1 LSHKSCTI
9 ITKGLPPSLRL
20 AGCSLF
26 SRNEKVRGVATGFRP
41 RTSDADRLLLAAD
54 DDVTDAGDD
63 VTVADEDDDVT
74 DADKDDVTAAE
85 DNDVKAPA
93 VDLLS
98 VSVWVWCG
106 GCCSCS
112 LGVGEGDDEHD
123 ESECGDGD
131 RSSRLFG
138 FIGIF
143 GLSLSSSGGLR
154 VMTGLG
160 VPLRMEL
167 EMCGPTT

>member
-1 LSHKSCTI
+1 L
-9 ITKGLPPSLRL
+9 LP
-20 AGCSLF
+20 
-26 SRNEKVRGVATGFRP
+26 
-41 RTSDADRLLLAAD
+41 AD
-54 DDVTDAGDD
+54 DDVTDADDD
-63 VTVADEDDDVT
+63 VTDANDDDVT
-74 DADKDDVTAAE
+74 DADDNVTVADDDNDVADVNDDGDVTAAE
-85 DNDVKAPA
+85 ENDVRAPA

-98 VSVWVWCG
+98 VSACVWCG

-112 LGVGEGDDEHD
+112 LGVGEGDDEQD

-131 RSSRLFG
+131 RSRRLFG
-138 FIGIF
+138 FSGIF

>member
-1 LSHKSCTI
+1 
-9 ITKGLPPSLRL
+9 
-20 AGCSLF
+20 
-26 SRNEKVRGVATGFRP
+26 VRGVATGFRP
-41 RTSDADRLLLAAD
+41 RTSDAERLLVAAD
-54 DDVTDAGDD
+54 DDVTDADDDNDVTVADDDDVTDVDKDD
-63 VTVADEDDDVT
+63 VTVA
-74 DADKDDVTAAE
+74 E
-85 DNDVKAPA
+85 DNDVRAPT

-98 VSVWVWCG
+98 VSAWVMCAD
-106 GCCSCS
+106 CCSCS
-112 LGVGEGDDEHD
+112 LGVGEGDDEQD

-160 VPLRMEL
+160 VPFRMEL

>member
-26 SRNEKVRGVATGFRP
+26 SRNEKVRGVATGLRP

-54 DDVTDAGDD
+54 DDVTDADDD
-63 VTVADEDDDVT
+63 VTVANDDADDDDDVI
-74 DADKDDVTAAE
+74 AAE
-85 DNDVKAPA
+85 DNDVRAPA

-98 VSVWVWCG
+98 VSAWVWCG

-112 LGVGEGDDEHD
+112 LGVGEGDDEQD
-123 ESECGDGD
+123 DSECGDGD
-131 RSSRLFG
+131 RSRRLFG

-160 VPLRMEL
+160 VPFRMEL